1 MYVCIIKWYQ
11 DIKKE
16 VLEMKEFKKDYVVFD
31 LETTGLD
38 CREADIIEIGAIK
51 YHDNEVVDK
60 LNLLINPGYDVPE
73 VITNITGITNELL
86 KDKETIDTALPK
98 FLTFI
103 EDYPLVA
110 HNSPFD
116 IGFIFENMKR
126 LHLQPI
132 HNEVIDTLVLAR
144 KYIPQ
149 AYNHKLE
156 TLKNYFKIKEVSHRA
171 IGDCHTTNIIYKECG
186 KRAKMAVTI

>member
-1 MYVCIIKWYQ
+1 
-11 DIKKE
+11 
-16 VLEMKEFKKDYVVFD
+16 MKEFKKDYVVFD

-51 YHDNEVVDK
+51 YQNNEVVEEM
-60 LNLLINPGYDVPE
+60 NLLINPGYDIPE
-73 VITNITGITNELL
+73 VITNITGITNELVQN
-86 KDKETIDTALPK
+86 KETIDTALPK

-116 IGFIFENMKR
+116 IGFIYENIKR
-126 LHLQPI
+126 LQLQPI
-132 HNEVIDTLVLAR
+132 HNEVIDTLILAR

-156 TLKNYFKIKEVSHRA
+156 TLKKYFKIQEISHRA
-171 IGDCHTTNIIYKECG
+171 IGDCHTTNIIYKECE
-186 KRAKMAVTI
+186 KRAQVTMV

>member
-1 MYVCIIKWYQ
+1 MN
-11 DIKKE
+11 
-16 VLEMKEFKKDYVVFD
+16 EFKKDYVVFD

-38 CREADIIEIGAIK
+38 CKEADIIEIGAIK
-51 YHDNEVVDK
+51 YHNNEVVEE
-60 LNLLINPGYDVPE
+60 LNLLINPGYDIPE

-86 KDKETIDTALPK
+86 KDKESIDTALPK

-116 IGFIFENMKR
+116 IGFIFENINR
-126 LHLQPI
+126 LHLIPI

-171 IGDCHTTNIIYKECG
+171 IGDCHTTNIIYKECE
-186 KRAKMAVTI
+186 KRSQIKVSI

>member
-1 MYVCIIKWYQ
+1 
-11 DIKKE
+11 
-16 VLEMKEFKKDYVVFD
+16 MKEFKKDYVVFD

-38 CREADIIEIGAIK
+38 YRDADIIEIGAIK
-51 YHDNEVVDK
+51 YKNNEVVGE
-60 LNLLINPGYDVPE
+60 LNLLIQPGYALPE
-73 VITNITGITNELL
+73 IITNITGITDELL
-86 KDKETIDTALPK
+86 EDKERIDTALPK

-103 EDYPLVA
+103 EDYPLIA

-116 IGFIFENMKR
+116 IGFIYENIKR
-126 LHLQPI
+126 LNLKPI

-156 TLKNYFKIKEVSHRA
+156 TLKKYFKIKEVSHRA
-171 IGDCHTTNIIYKECG
+171 IGDCHTTNIIYKECE
-186 KRAKMAVTI
+186 KRAKISSLV